1 MVTKVAI
8 DFLITMITLGTT
20 ISNVLMVTFA
30 FRVTIVTN
38 ITID

>member
-1 MVTKVAI
+1 
-8 DFLITMITLGTT
+8 MITLGTT
-20 ISNVLMVTFA
+20 ISNVLMATFA